1 MKLYTNAFAVTF
13 GLVWGFGLFFLTW
26 WIMLFDG
33 ATREKTTIGRIYR
46 GYNISPIGSLWGL
59 LWGFFDGLAGG
70 AFFAWLYNTFVIS
83 LRKPELHHCEGK
95 ACKSTKE
102 KM

>member
-13 GLVWGFGLFFLTW
+13 GLIWGFGLFFLTW

-33 ATREKTTIGRIYR
+33 ATREKTTTGRIYR

-70 AFFAWLYNTFVIS
+70 ACFAWLYNTCVKLFGK
-83 LRKPELHHCEGK
+83 LEHHHCECK
-95 ACKSTKE
+95 ADKLTKE
-102 KM
+102 KK